1 MNDSQTKIVARKKK
15 YTKEQILDLFITYV
29 DEEGL
34 GFDNEAFCLDHSI
47 QISQFRELLLSV
59 EEAEKSVW
67 EELMRA
73 ALQTV
78 TSDTQFET
86 FTIKDKLLSVYYTFF
101 ENCGLNSG
109 FCKESIKY
117 HGKLGMIPV
126 LKNMKVLFVEF
137 VKDNFPSSKF
147 PVAQY
152 SEKVNQLGGSVQSEA
167 VYGQLL
173 FLLDFW
179 SRDTSIDYEKTD
191 IAIEKAVKAL
201 TDLID
206 ITPIKSLIDFGKF
219 IWQERFQ
226 NR

>member
-86 FTIKDKLLSVYYTFF
+86 FTIKDKLLSVYYTFC